1 MGFFKNPHKKAE
13 YKKRLKA
20 FGEKKLGYTEP
31 DDWYKISKKLIP
43 KNLLNGFSKTIV
55 MELFPKYDWLPWK
68 FDVGGCIKGLWNSKK
83 IRLKYIKWLGEKL
96 GYTKQEDW
104 YKIQGKDL
112 RNNYGNTLLIKF
124 YKSSAQKIVIE
135 LLKSG
140 TWYRCENGRMV
151 KYNEWYEWKFNSGVA
166 NDFWPDINNR
176 KKYVKWLGEKLGYTT
191 LEDWYQ
197 VGALDIENNKGGG
210 LLIHYY
216 NSSRLNLLK
225 EIFPDYEWLP
235 WKFTRAIQYF
245 WDDKNNQKTYVKWL
259 GELLGCTT
267 MEDWYKIPGKDF
279 TNNYG
284 VTLLYN
290 YYNGSPIQL
299 LESIF
304 PDYKWLPWCFSNTN
318 NGFWDKLENQ
328 KNYMD
333 WLGEKLGYKTM
344 DDWYAIT
351 LEDFDNN
358 YGGGLSTKYS
368 HSPER
373 LLKAIY
379 PNHKWY
385 PWKLGQGPRLWH
397 KKDYQKNYMDWLG
410 EKLGY
415 TTMEDW
421 YELTHKDMTDNYG
434 SGLLHYYC
442 NSQSK
447 AVIEI
452 FPNYDWIPWKFNMTQ
467 SGFWKNRDNIKKYMV
482 WLGEILEYKEPED
495 WYKIKGEHFLNNY
508 GNVLLRKYGILE
520 LVQIMYPNYT
530 FLEWKFNPTPIGFW
544 KDKKNQKYFMKWL
557 GELLEYTKP
566 EDWYNIGLR
575 DFRVNGGIT
584 PLSQYYATNPG
595 RMVVSLFPEYNLEL
609 NKFKY
614 KSYSEGQIRWLRTIM
629 VRDNIH
635 ISHATND
642 GEYLIPG
649 TKYHAD
655 GYCENTNTIY
665 EFYGKYY
672 HGDPNIYPADKWNK
686 TKKCT
691 MGELYQKTIDREET
705 IKNLGYKVITI
716 WEAVWENYQ
725 KMLKEIRKINS

>member
-1 MGFFKNPHKKAE
+1 MGVFKNAQKKAE
-13 YKKRLKA
+13 YKIRLKE
-20 FGEKKLGYTEP
+20 FGEEKLGYTEP
-31 DDWYKISKKLIP
+31 DDWYKISNKFLP
-43 KNLLNGFSKTIV
+43 NNLLNGFSKTIV

-83 IRLKYIKWLGEKL
+83 IQLKYLKWLGEKL

-104 YKIQGKDL
+104 YKIRGKDFL
-112 RNNYGNTLLIKF
+112 KNYGTNLLTKY

-140 TWYRCENGRMV
+140 TWYRCENGRLV
-151 KYNEWYEWKFNSGVA
+151 KYNEWYEWKFDRVA
-166 NDFWPDINNR
+166 VDFWRDIKNR

-210 LLIHYY
+210 LLNHYY
-216 NSSRLNLLK
+216 NSSRLVLLK
-225 EIFPDYEWLP
+225 EIFPDYKWLP
-235 WKFTRAIQYF
+235 WKFTRTIQSF
-245 WDDKNNQKTYVKWL
+245 WDDKDNQKTYMKWV

-267 MEDWYKIPGKDF
+267 MEDWYKIQGKDF
-279 TNNYG
+279 KDNYG

-304 PDYKWLPWCFSNTN
+304 PDYKWLPWCFTIAN
-318 NGFWDKLENQ
+318 NGFWDTLENQ
-328 KNYMD
+328 KNYAD
-333 WLGEKLGYKTM
+333 WLGERLGYKTM

-385 PWKLGQGPRLWH
+385 PWKFGQGPRLWH
-397 KKDYQKNYMDWLG
+397 KKCYQKLFITWLG
-410 EKLGY
+410 EELGY

-421 YELTHKDMTDNYG
+421 YELTHKNLVNNYG
-434 SGLLHYYC
+434 NGLLAQYC
-442 NSQSK
+442 NSPSK
-447 AVIEI
+447 VVIEL
-452 FPNYDWIPWKFNMTQ
+452 FPDYKWIPWKFNTAPN
-467 SGFWKNRDNIKKYMV
+467 GFWKNRENRKKYMV
-482 WLGEILEYKEPED
+482 WLGEILEYK
-495 WYKIKGEHFLNNY
+495 
-508 GNVLLRKYGILE
+508 
-520 LVQIMYPNYT
+520 
-530 FLEWKFNPTPIGFW
+530 
-544 KDKKNQKYFMKWL
+544 
-557 GELLEYTKP
+557 KP
-566 EDWYNIGLR
+566 EDWYQITAKHFEDNYGVSLL
-575 DFRVNGGIT
+575 VNSPKHI
-584 PLSQYYATNPG
+584 
-595 RMVVSLFPEYNLEL
+595 VVSLFPEYNLEL
-609 NKFKY
+609 NKFKF
-614 KSYSEGQIRWLRTIM
+614 KGYSEGQIRWLRTIM

-649 TKYHAD
+649 TLYHAD

-665 EFYGKYY
+665 EYYGTYY
-672 HGDPNIYPADKWNK
+672 HGDPNKYPADKWNK

-691 MGELYQKTIDREET
+691 MGELYQKTIDREEN

-716 WEAVWENYQ
+716 WEEDWENRQ
-725 KMLKEIRKINS
+725 KMLKKIRKINN